1 MRFFFF
7 FFFIPIITDPLFRG
21 RYLDR
26 LATSMLQNLVFA
38 ERMEQR
44 KLGNEAR
51 RESLRA
57 QQREVHEKT
66 KKMLAEATVLQK
78 RMETWLTTTLR
89 RIVRIA
95 M

>member
-1 MRFFFF
+1 
-7 FFFIPIITDPLFRG
+7 
-21 RYLDR
+21 
-26 LATSMLQNLVFA
+26 
-38 ERMEQR
+38 MEQR